1 MTVSTV
7 QELFVA
13 RVGGKVRQGVGGLE
27 RQSETECG
35 HSGRTSSN
43 HNSCLRLTCRSSA
56 RNSYNAP
63 GLIPAQVSLLGP
75 VLALKK
81 GFLPAMRAGTDGK
94 IQSSLL
100 ALLLPAPT
108 ATDGNPM
115 HSASQDLKGSSDVIS
130 SKLQRQ
136 LQ

>member
-1 MTVSTV
+1 MC
-7 QELFVA
+7 
-13 RVGGKVRQGVGGLE
+13 QGVGGLE

-35 HSGRTSSN
+35 HLGRTSSN
-43 HNSCLRLTCRSSA
+43 HTPSSCLGLTCRSSA

-63 GLIPAQVSLLGP
+63 GQIPAQVSLLGP

-81 GFLPAMRAGTDGK
+81 GFLPAARAGTDGK
-94 IQSSLL
+94 IQASLL

-115 HSASQDLKGSSDVIS
+115 HLASQDLKGSSDVIS

-136 LQ
+136 PQ